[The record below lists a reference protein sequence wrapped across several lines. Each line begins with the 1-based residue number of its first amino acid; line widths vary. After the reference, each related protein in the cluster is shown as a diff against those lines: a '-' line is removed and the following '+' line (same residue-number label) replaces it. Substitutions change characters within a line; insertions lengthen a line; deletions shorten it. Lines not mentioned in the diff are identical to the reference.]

1 MCKQIQLIKLQYTI
15 VLESSPLALSKT
27 EAVADIKPDIPIGAF
42 VAVGIV
48 IILIIIAVVFWRRW
62 R

>member
-1 MCKQIQLIKLQYTI
+1 MNFNIQI
-15 VLESSPLALSKT
+15 LESSDPALSKT
-27 EAVADIKPDIPIGAF
+27 EAVADIQPDVPIGAF